1 MNHKFLRVSVLT
13 MIVLA
18 LVLSGASCLAQ
29 QPPTQV
35 HVITVD
41 GTVELGL
48 SQYVLRG
55 LKQAQRDQ
63 AAVLLEINTFGGR
76 VDAATE
82 IRDHI
87 LRMETPVIAFVRE
100 RAISAEPDCHC
111 GTSYCHGPR
120 EYHGRS

>member
-63 AAVLLEINTFGGR
+63 AAVLLEINTFGGVWTR
-76 VDAATE
+76 QRKSA
-82 IRDHI
+82 IISCGWRHR
-87 LRMETPVIAFVRE
+87 LSPLSGSGPYRRE
-100 RAISAEPDCHC
+100 P
-111 GTSYCHGPR
+111 
-120 EYHGRS
+120 